1 MKSRILRLPEVIE
14 AVSLKKSTIYDLIRR
29 GVFPVPIRLGLR
41 SVGWYETEINDWLQN
56 RARAR

>member
-14 AVSLKKSTIYDLIRR
+14 AVFLKKSTIYDLIRR
-29 GVFPVPIRLGLR
+29 GVFPVPVRLGLR
-41 SVGWYETEINDWLQN
+41 SVGWYETEITDWVAS

>member
-1 MKSRILRLPEVIE
+1 MSKRIMRLPEVIE
-14 AVSLKKSTIYDLIRR
+14 AVSLKKSNIYDLIRR
-29 GVFPVPIRLGLR
+29 GIFPVPIRLGLR

>member
-1 MKSRILRLPEVIE
+1 MQNRILRLPEVIGL
-14 AVSLKKSTIYDLIRR
+14 VCLKKSSIYDLIRR
-29 GVFPVPIRLGLR
+29 GSFPVPIRLGLR